1 MGLLG
6 GTAPVPQTRFGS
18 LRSRATALGISEPYA
33 LVALILFALAL
44 GGVMHLFVPGQT
56 GDLVWAAAIALTL
69 LPLTWSVVRSLVR
82 GDVGVDAIALVAM
95 VGALALGEYLA
106 GAVIALMLSGGNALE
121 AAAGRRARREL
132 TALLERAPRIAH
144 RRRGDKLEEV
154 PVEEIRVGDR
164 ILVRAGEVVPVDGAV
179 QSESAVI
186 DESTLTG
193 EPLPVSHARGTTVS
207 SGTVSAGDAF
217 DIRATRTAAASA
229 YAGIVQLVREA
240 GQQRAPF
247 VRMADRYAAILL
259 PVTLGVAGIAWA
271 LSGDPVRALAV
282 LVVATP
288 CPLILAAPVALISG
302 VSRAARRGVIAKGGG
317 TIERLG
323 RARTVLLDKTGTLTH
338 GRPEIERVRS
348 MDGLPEDELLRLAA
362 SVDQLSAHV
371 MAEALVHGAE
381 AREIKLMFPEDVLED
396 PGQGIEGLVDG
407 RRVAV
412 GSSEWL
418 RRRGYT
424 GAAGAAERFDDSAEP
439 GWARVM
445 VGVDGELAGAVLM
458 ADRLRADA
466 GELIAALRGTGVE
479 RVVLVTGD
487 QAAVGEAVGR
497 SVGVDQ
503 VYAECSP
510 QEKIQVVRQARE
522 LGEGGGVV
530 MVGDGVND
538 APALALADVG
548 IAMGGVGATV
558 SSETADAVIAI
569 DRVDRV
575 VDAIRIG
582 RRSLAIARQSVLV
595 GLGLS
600 FVAMGFA
607 AFGYIPPVAGALLQ
621 EGIDV
626 AVILNALRA
635 LRGGGLDSQPA
646 PAT

>member
-1 MGLLG
+1 MPCTVPPAGTPAELG
-6 GTAPVPQTRFGS
+6 SAAAEGERRFGT
-18 LRSRATALGISEPYA
+18 LRSRATSLGVSEPY
-33 LVALILFALAL
+33 VVVGLILFALTL
-44 GGVMHLFVPGQT
+44 GGVIHIFEPGDT
-56 GDLVWAAAIALTL
+56 GDVVWAGAIVITL
-69 LPLTWSVVRSLVR
+69 VPLTWSVLRSLLR

-144 RRRGDKLEEV
+144 RRRGDKLEEI
-154 PVEEIRVGDR
+154 PVEKIAVGDR

-179 QSESAVI
+179 QSEAAVL

-193 EPLPVSHARGTTVS
+193 EPLPVSHPRGATVS
-207 SGTVSAGDAF
+207 SGTANAGDAF
-217 DIRATRTAAASA
+217 DIRARRTSAESA
-229 YAGIVQLVREA
+229 YAGIVKLVREA
-240 GQQRAPF
+240 QDQRAPF

-259 PVTLGVAGIAWA
+259 PVTLVVAGAAWA

-302 VSRAARRGVIAKGGG
+302 VSRAARRGVVAKGGG
-317 TIERLG
+317 TIEKLG
-323 RARTVLLDKTGTLTH
+323 RARTVLFDKTGTLTH
-338 GRPEIERVRS
+338 GRPEIERVS
-348 MDGLPEDELLRLAA
+348 SADGLASEELLKLAA

-371 MAEALVHGAE
+371 LGEALVHGAE
-381 AREIKLMFPEDVLED
+381 SRGIELTFPEEVVEE
-396 PGQGIEGLVDG
+396 PGQGIEGRVDG
-407 RRVAV
+407 HRVAV
-412 GSSEWL
+412 GSSGWL
-418 RRRGYT
+418 HRRGYA
-424 GAAGAAERFDDSAEP
+424 GVGAGARLFEESDEP
-439 GWARVM
+439 GLARVLI
-445 VGVDGELAGAVLM
+445 GVDGELAGAVLM
-458 ADRLRADA
+458 ADRLREDA
-466 GELIAALRGTGVE
+466 GELAPALRAAGVE
-479 RVVLVTGD
+479 RIALVTGD
-487 QAAVGEAVGR
+487 QEAVGEAVGR
-497 SVGVDQ
+497 TVGVDR

-510 QEKIQVVRQARE
+510 EEKIDVVRRARE
-522 LGEGGGVV
+522 LADGGGVV

-538 APALALADVG
+538 APALAMADVG

-582 RRSLAIARQSVLV
+582 RRSLAIARQSVLA

-621 EGIDV
+621 EGIDI

-635 LRGGGLDSQPA
+635 LRE
-646 PAT
+646 

>member
-1 MGLLG
+1 
-6 GTAPVPQTRFGS
+6 V
-18 LRSRATALGISEPYA
+18 SEPYV
-33 LVALILFALAL
+33 LVGVILFALAL
-44 GGVMHLFVPGQT
+44 GGVIHIFEPGQA
-56 GDLVWAAAIALTL
+56 GDLVWAVAIVLTL
-69 LPLTWSVVRSLVR
+69 IPLTWSVLRTLLR

-144 RRRGDKLEEV
+144 RRRGEKLEEV
-154 PVEEIRVGDR
+154 PVEQLEVGDR
-164 ILVRAGEVVPVDGAV
+164 ILVRAGEVIPVDGAV
-179 QSESAVI
+179 QSEGAVI

-193 EPLPVSHARGTTVS
+193 EPLPVARGRGTTVS
-207 SGTVSAGDAF
+207 SGTLNAGEAF
-217 DIRATRTAAASA
+217 DMRATRTAAESA
-229 YAGIVQLVREA
+229 YAGIVRLVEEA
-240 GQQRAPF
+240 ERQRAPF

-259 PVTLGVAGIAWA
+259 PVTLIIAGAAWA

-302 VSRAARRGVIAKGGG
+302 VSRAAHRGVIAKGGG
-317 TIERLG
+317 TIEKLG
-323 RARTVLLDKTGTLTH
+323 RARTVLFDKTGTLTH

-348 MDGLPEDELLRLAA
+348 ADGLAPDELLRLAA

-371 MAEALVHGAE
+371 LGEALVHGAE
-381 AREIKLMFPEDVLED
+381 GRGIELEFPDDVVEE
-396 PGQGIEGLVDG
+396 PGQGIEGSVDG
-407 RRVAV
+407 HRVAV
-412 GSSEWL
+412 GSGEWL
-418 RRRGYT
+418 RRRGY
-424 GAAGAAERFDDSAEP
+424 AGSEGAERLLGDATEP
-439 GWARVM
+439 GWARVL
-445 VGVDGELAGAVLM
+445 VGVDRKLAGAVLM
-458 ADRLRADA
+458 ADHLRDDA
-466 GELIAALRGTGVE
+466 GELVANLRKAGVDD
-479 RVVLVTGD
+479 VTLVTGD
-487 QAAVGEAVGR
+487 QRAVGDAVGKT
-497 SVGVDQ
+497 VGVDR
-503 VYAECSP
+503 VFAECSP
-510 QEKIQVVRQARE
+510 DEKIEVVRGARE
-522 LGEGGGVV
+522 RADGGAVL

-548 IAMGGVGATV
+548 IAMGGIGATV

-582 RRSLAIARQSVLV
+582 RRSLAIARQSVLA

-600 FVAMGFA
+600 FTAMGFA

-635 LRGGGLDSQPA
+635 LRG
-646 PAT
+646 

>member
-1 MGLLG
+1 MN
-6 GTAPVPQTRFGS
+6 VKRSSERERRFGT
-18 LRSRATALGISEPYA
+18 LRSRATSLGISEA
-33 LVALILFALAL
+33 QVVVGLILFALAL
-44 GGVMHLFVPGQT
+44 GGVIHIFAPGDA
-56 GDLVWAAAIALTL
+56 GDVVWAVAIVLTL
-69 LPLTWSVVRSLVR
+69 IPLTWSVLRTLMR

-144 RRRGDKLEEV
+144 RRQGDRLEEI
-154 PVEEIRVGDR
+154 PVEEIGVGDR

-179 QSESAVI
+179 QSAGAVI

-193 EPLPVSHARGTTVS
+193 EPLPVSRPRGTNVS
-207 SGTVSAGDAF
+207 SGTLNAGDAF
-217 DIRATRTAAASA
+217 DMRATRTSAESA
-229 YAGIVQLVREA
+229 YSGIVQLVQEA
-240 GQQRAPF
+240 ERQRAPF

-259 PVTLGVAGIAWA
+259 PVTLVVAGAAWA

-302 VSRAARRGVIAKGGG
+302 VSRAARQGVIVKGGG
-317 TIERLG
+317 TIEKLG
-323 RARTVLLDKTGTLTH
+323 RARTVLFDKTGTLTH
-338 GRPEIERVRS
+338 GRPEIERVS
-348 MDGLPEDELLRLAA
+348 SANGVSSEELLKLGA

-371 MAEALVHGAE
+371 LAEALVHGAE
-381 AREIKLMFPEDVLED
+381 ERGIELAFPEDVVEE
-396 PGQGIEGLVDG
+396 PGQGIEGRVAG
-407 RRVAV
+407 HRVAV

-418 RRRGYT
+418 RRRGYS
-424 GAAGAAERFDDSAEP
+424 GVKDAAQLFEESDEP
-439 GWARVM
+439 GLARVLI
-445 VGVDGELAGAVLM
+445 GVDGELGGAILM
-458 ADRLRADA
+458 ADRMRDDA
-466 GELIAALRGTGVE
+466 GELTTALRSVGIE
-479 RVVLVTGD
+479 RVALVTGD
-487 QAAVGEAVGR
+487 QRSVGEAVGR
-497 SVGVDQ
+497 SVGVDR
-503 VYAECSP
+503 VFAECSP
-510 QEKIQVVRQARE
+510 EEKIEVVREARE
-522 LGEGGGVV
+522 LTDDGGVV

-558 SSETADAVIAI
+558 SSETADAVIAV

-575 VDAIRIG
+575 VDALRIG

-635 LRGGGLDSQPA
+635 LRD
-646 PAT
+646 